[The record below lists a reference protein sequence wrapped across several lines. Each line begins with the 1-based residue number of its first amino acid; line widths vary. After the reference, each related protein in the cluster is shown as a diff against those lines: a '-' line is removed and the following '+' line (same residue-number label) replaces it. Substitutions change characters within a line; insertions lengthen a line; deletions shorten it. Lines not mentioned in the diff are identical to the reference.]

1 MNRASQRGGP
11 LASLKLKT
19 RCEMCG
25 ATNRNKGGAPL
36 EPTFDPSARA
46 KILCRKCRIGSAELL
61 AQGREA

>member
-1 MNRASQRGGP
+1 MNRASQKTGS

-25 ATNRNKGGAPL
+25 ATNRRKGAAPL
-36 EPTFDPSARA
+36 EPAFDPSGRP